1 MGLRSLAALVFTA
14 TALVPATASA
24 ETVYLISGGYVS
36 CRTSWNDPTSAPV
49 FQAAVLR
56 LAPKSFVAACYRND
70 STVLAFRSDLTDEMT
85 VGGVEALTDAVRS
98 RMAAAEPGSK
108 LVVIGH
114 SYGGWA
120 VIKAA
125 AALAGEM
132 DVAYLATIDPVSTS
146 ACPPAAYLEADE
158 PFGPCTVAPAEL
170 AADFVKLREAG
181 VVWVQFYQDRYA
193 FIRSTPIAEAT
204 QNLYLTYPNLS
215 DFWAWQAHALM
226 DGDPRVWD
234 VLVHD
239 IPLVA
244 NP

>member
-1 MGLRSLAALVFTA
+1 MGLRSLSALFFAA
-14 TALVPATASA
+14 TALAPSTASA

-49 FQAAVLR
+49 FQAAVPR

-70 STVLAFRSDLTDEMT
+70 STVLAFRSDLTTETT
-85 VGGVEALTDAVRS
+85 VGGVEALTEAVRG

-125 AALAGEM
+125 AALAGEV
-132 DVAYLATIDPVSTS
+132 DVAYLATIDPVSTTG
-146 ACPPAAYLEADE
+146 CPPAAYLDADE
-158 PFGPCTVAPAEL
+158 PFGPCTVAPEDL
-170 AADFVKLREAG
+170 EADFVKLHDAG
-181 VVWVQFYQDRYA
+181 VTWVQFYQDRYD
-193 FIRSTPIAEAT
+193 FIQSTPIAEAT
-204 QNLYLTYPNLS
+204 RNVYLTYPNLS

-239 IPLVA
+239 IPLL
-244 NP
+244 P